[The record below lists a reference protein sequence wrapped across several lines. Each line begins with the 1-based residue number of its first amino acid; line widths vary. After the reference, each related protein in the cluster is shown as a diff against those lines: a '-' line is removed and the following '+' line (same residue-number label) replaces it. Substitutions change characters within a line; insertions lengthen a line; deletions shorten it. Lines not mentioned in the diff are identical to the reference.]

1 MHKTHIMASNEL
13 KKEIAKVLDTIPDKM
28 LEDILSYLK
37 LIIKNPKEKIQLTSN
52 IRQIINEDQELLQK
66 LAQ

>member
-13 KKEIAKVLDTIPDKM
+13 KKEIAKVLDTIPDEM
-28 LEDILSYLK
+28 LEDVLSYLK

-52 IRQIINEDQELLQK
+52 IRQIIDEDKELLQR